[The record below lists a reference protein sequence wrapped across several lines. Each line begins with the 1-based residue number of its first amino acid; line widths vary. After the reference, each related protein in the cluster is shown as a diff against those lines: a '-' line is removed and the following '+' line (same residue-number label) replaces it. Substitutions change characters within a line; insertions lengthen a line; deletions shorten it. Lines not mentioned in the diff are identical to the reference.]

1 VTEAEIDYY
10 STLLEQARAERNS
23 GEKDLMAERTQALL
37 AVDESLKT
45 YPQPLEVSCSRS

>member
-37 AVDESLKT
+37 AVDESIKT
-45 YPQPLEVSCSRS
+45 YPQALEVSCSGS